1 MKYNDEIRTLLKNGV
16 NKLADA
22 VKVTLGP
29 QGRNVIIE
37 EQYGAPHITKDGV
50 TVAKAITLEDPYE
63 NMGAQLVKSVAA
75 KTCDD
80 AGDGTTT
87 ATVLAQ
93 AIVNEG
99 IRNITAGANPLEIK
113 TGIDMAVKCAVEQ
126 IKHIAIPVT
135 YDTLEHVATVSA
147 NNDPEIG
154 KLIADAI
161 RKVTFKG
168 VITLETSKSTET
180 YINIVEGL
188 RFDSS
193 YLSPYF
199 ITNPDRNECVL
210 EDPYILILN
219 RKLDNL
225 KDILYVLQLVSEKKQ
240 ALLLIVNDIDQD
252 VLNTLVINKIQNG
265 LRVNVVKSP
274 FYKRD
279 EYLQDIAAVTG
290 AKICTTQDIPVKCLG
305 KCEKSVANK
314 DYVTIINGKGDTSEY
329 IKTIEDPNRLARLQG
344 GVAILY
350 VGAKSE
356 TELKEK
362 KDRIEDAICAT
373 RAAIEE
379 GIVQGGGATYIHLKM
394 ISVDKPDIQTGVRI
408 VKKALEAPL
417 RQICLNTGVNPDT
430 VIDKVRNTGLGYN
443 AKTLEYVDLME
454 AGIVDPA
461 KVTRTALENAASV
474 AGLILTT
481 ECGIT
486 SKAAS
491 Y

>member
-37 EQYGAPHITKDGV
+37 EQFGAPHITKDGV
-50 TVAKAITLEDPYE
+50 TVAKAVKLEDPYE

-99 IRNITAGANPLEIK
+99 IRNITAGANPLDIK
-113 TGIDMAVKCAVEQ
+113 TGIDLAVKCAVEQ
-126 IKHIAIPVT
+126 IKQLSTPVT
-135 YDTLEHVATVSA
+135 YETLEHVATISA

-199 ITNPDRNECVL
+199 VTNPDRNECVL
-210 EDPYILILN
+210 EDPFILILN

-225 KDILYVLQLVSEKKQ
+225 KEILYVLQLIGEKKQ
-240 ALLLIVNDIDQD
+240 SLLLIVNDIDPD

-265 LRVNVVKSP
+265 LRINVVKSP

-279 EYLQDIAAVTG
+279 EYLEDIAAVTG
-290 AKICTTQDIPVKCLG
+290 AKICTTQDTPVKCLG
-305 KCEKSVANK
+305 RCEKSVATK
-314 DYVTIINGKGDTSEY
+314 DYVTVINGKGDTSEY
-329 IKTIEDPNRLARLQG
+329 IKTIDDPNRLARLQG
-344 GVAILY
+344 GVAVLF

-379 GIVQGGGATYIHLKM
+379 GIVPGGGSTYLHLNM
-394 ISVDKPDIQTGVRI
+394 ITADNPDVQTGI
-408 VKKALEAPL
+408 NIIKKALEAPL

-430 VIDKVRNTGLGYN
+430 VVDNVKRGTLGYD
-443 AKTLEYVDLME
+443 AKHLEYVNLME
-454 AGIVDPA
+454 VGIVDPA
-461 KVTRTALENAASV
+461 KVTRAALENAASV
-474 AGLILTT
+474 ASLILTT
-481 ECGIT
+481 ECGI
-486 SKAAS
+486 KA
-491 Y
+491 